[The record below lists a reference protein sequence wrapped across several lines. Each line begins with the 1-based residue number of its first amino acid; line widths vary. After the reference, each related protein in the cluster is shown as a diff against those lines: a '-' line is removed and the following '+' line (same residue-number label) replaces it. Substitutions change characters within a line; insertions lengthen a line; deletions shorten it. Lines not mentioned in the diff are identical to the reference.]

1 MSAGLLSSAV
11 CQFRRLCRFAGPDRC
26 QRSRGFSFA
35 GIGRAIALEMVR
47 EGADLAITDI
57 DLELAQKVANEAQ
70 ALRADARVWAGQL
83 DVRNAAGVAERVE
96 EAAKRLG
103 GLELAVNN
111 AGVSSM
117 KRVVDLTEADWD
129 FNMDVNA
136 KGIFLCCQ
144 AEVRYFLREGH
155 RNKPRSIVNTAS
167 MAGKKAAPLLAHYS
181 ASKFAVI
188 GFTQALALETA
199 EQGIRVNAV
208 CPGYVRTSMQ
218 EREVV
223 WEADLRGI
231 TPEEVRQEY
240 LHAIPLGRLEE
251 PEDVARVVVFLLS
264 DRAAY
269 MTGQAINVTGGSIM
283 F

>member
-1 MSAGLLSSAV
+1 MLLAGL
-11 CQFRRLCRFAGPDRC
+11 
-26 QRSRGFSFA
+26 RGFITGA
-35 GIGRAIALEMVR
+35 GTGIGRAIALEMVR
-47 EGADLAITDI
+47 EGADLYITD
-57 DLELAQKVANEAQ
+57 
-70 ALRADARVWAGQL
+70 L
-83 DVRNAAGVAERVE
+83 DV
-96 EAAKRLG
+96 EAAKHVAAEAQVLRPEAHILG

-117 KRVVDLTEADWD
+117 GKVVDLTEADWD

-144 AEVRYFLREGH
+144 AEVRLFLRQG
-155 RNKPRSIVNTAS
+155 KGGSIVNTAS

-199 EQGIRVNAV
+199 ADGIRVNAV

-223 WEADLRGI
+223 WESSLRGI
-231 TPEEVRQEY
+231 TPEEVRADY
-240 LHAIPLGRLEE
+240 LRAIPLGRLEE

-269 MTGQAINVTGGSIM
+269 MTGQAVNVTGGAIM

>member
-1 MSAGLLSSAV
+1 MLLDGL
-11 CQFRRLCRFAGPDRC
+11 
-26 QRSRGFSFA
+26 RGFITGAGA

-47 EGADLAITDI
+47 EGADLCVTDL
-57 DLELAQKVANEAQ
+57 DGAAAERVCEEARQMRSGANVVM
-70 ALRADARVWAGQL
+70 DTL
-83 DVRNAAGVAERVE
+83 DVRDATALARAVAGAAE
-96 EAAKRLG
+96 RLG
-103 GLELAVNN
+103 GLDLAVNN

-117 KRVVDLTEADWD
+117 RPVVDLTEDDWD
-129 FNMDVNA
+129 FNMDINA
-136 KGIFLCCQ
+136 KGVFLSCQ
-144 AEVRYFLREGH
+144 AEVREFLRRKARGA
-155 RNKPRSIVNTAS
+155 IVNTAS

-188 GFTQALALETA
+188 GFTQALALEVA
-199 EQGIRVNAV
+199 QHGIRVNAV

-218 EREVV
+218 EREVR

-231 TPEEVRQEY
+231 TPDAVIDDYMR
-240 LHAIPLGRLEE
+240 AIPLGRIEE

-264 DRAAY
+264 NQAGY

>member
-1 MSAGLLSSAV
+1 MLLTS
-11 CQFRRLCRFAGPDRC
+11 L
-26 QRSRGFSFA
+26 RGFITGAGA

-47 EGADLAITDI
+47 EGANLYITDL
-57 DLELAQKVANEAQ
+57 DAEAAQRVADEAN
-70 ALRADARVWAGQL
+70 ALRPEARIWAAQL
-83 DVRNAAGVAERVE
+83 DVRNAADVTTRVE
-96 EAAKRLG
+96 DAAQRLG

-117 KRVVDLTEADWD
+117 ARVVDLTEADWD

-136 KGIFLCCQ
+136 KGIFFCCQ
-144 AEVRYFLREGH
+144 AEVRLFLRQG
-155 RNKPRSIVNTAS
+155 RGGSIVNTAS

-199 EQGIRVNAV
+199 ANGIRINSV
-208 CPGYVRTSMQ
+208 CPGYVQTSMQ
-218 EREVV
+218 EREIA
-223 WEADLRGI
+223 WESSQRGI

-240 LHAIPLGRLEE
+240 IRSIPLGRLEE
-251 PEDVARVVVFLLS
+251 PEDVARVAVFLLS

-269 MTGQAINVTGGSIM
+269 MTGQAVNVTGGAIM

>member
-1 MSAGLLSSAV
+1 MLLSN
-11 CQFRRLCRFAGPDRC
+11 L
-26 QRSRGFSFA
+26 RGFITGAGA

-57 DLELAQKVANEAQ
+57 DLASAQKVADEAR
-70 ALRADARVWAGQL
+70 ALCNDARIWAGQL
-83 DVRNAAGVAERVE
+83 DVRDAAGAAARVE
-96 EAAKRLG
+96 EAASYLG

-117 KRVVDLTEADWD
+117 KRVVDLSEDDWD
-129 FNMDVNA
+129 FNMDINA
-136 KGIFLCCQ
+136 KGVFLCCQ
-144 AEVRYFLREGH
+144 AEVRYFLRHG
-155 RNKPRSIVNTAS
+155 RPQSMCSIVNTAS

-199 EQGIRVNAV
+199 SDNIRVNCV

-218 EREVV
+218 EREVL
-223 WEADLRGI
+223 WEANLRGI
-231 TPEEVRQEY
+231 TPEEVRLDY
-240 LHAIPLGRLEE
+240 LRAIPLGRLEE

>member
-1 MSAGLLSSAV
+1 MMLLAGL
-11 CQFRRLCRFAGPDRC
+11 
-26 QRSRGFSFA
+26 RGFITGA
-35 GIGRAIALEMVR
+35 GTGIGRAIALEMIR
-47 EGADLAITDI
+47 EGADMYITD
-57 DLELAQKVANEAQ
+57 LNEETAQQVAEEGRQMRQQ
-70 ALRADARVWAGQL
+70 ARTFAGQL
-83 DVRNAAGVAERVE
+83 DVRDAAQVAARLE
-96 EAAKRLG
+96 EAVKRLG
-103 GLELAVNN
+103 GLEIAANN

-117 KRVVDLTEADWD
+117 AKVVDLTENDWD
-129 FNMDVNA
+129 FNMDINA

-144 AEVRYFLREGH
+144 AEVRYFLAQG
-155 RNKPRSIVNTAS
+155 KGGSIVNTAS

-188 GFTQALALETA
+188 GFTQALAQETA
-199 EQGIRVNAV
+199 EHGIRVNAV
-208 CPGYVRTSMQ
+208 CPGYVKTSMQ

-223 WEADLRGI
+223 WEAKLRGI
-231 TPEEVRQEY
+231 TPDEVRADY
-240 LHAIPLGRLEE
+240 LRAIPLGRLEE

>member
-1 MSAGLLSSAV
+1 MKLADRVALITGAGS
-11 CQFRRLCRFAGPDRC
+11 
-26 QRSRGFSFA
+26 

-57 DLELAQKVANEAQ
+57 DLASAQKVANEAQ
-70 ALRADARVWAGQL
+70 ALRTDARVWAGQL
-83 DVRNAAGVAERVE
+83 DVRNAADAAERVE
-96 EAAKRLG
+96 EAANRLG

-144 AEVRYFLREGH
+144 AEVRYFLREDH

-251 PEDVARVVVFLLS
+251 PVDVARVVVFLLS

>member
-1 MSAGLLSSAV
+1 MTQDREELVMLLAGL
-11 CQFRRLCRFAGPDRC
+11 
-26 QRSRGFSFA
+26 RGFITGA
-35 GIGRAIALEMVR
+35 GMGIGRAIALEMVR
-47 EGADLAITDI
+47 EGADLYITDL
-57 DLELAQKVANEAQ
+57 DVAAAQRVANEARARRPE
-70 ALRADARVWAGQL
+70 ALIGAGQL
-83 DVRNAAGVAERVE
+83 DVRDAAAVLA
-96 EAAKRLG
+96 RLRDVVDLLG
-103 GLELAVNN
+103 SLELAVNN

-117 KRVVDLTEADWD
+117 GKVVDLTEVRLLLRQD
-129 FNMDVNA
+129 
-136 KGIFLCCQ
+136 KG
-144 AEVRYFLREGH
+144 G
-155 RNKPRSIVNTAS
+155 SIVNTAS

-199 EQGIRVNAV
+199 ANGIRVNAV

-223 WEADLRGI
+223 WESNLRGI
-231 TPEEVRQEY
+231 TPEEVRADY
-240 LHAIPLGRLEE
+240 LRAIPLGRLEE

-269 MTGQAINVTGGSIM
+269 MTGQAVNVTGGAIM

>member
-1 MSAGLLSSAV
+1 MLLTN
-11 CQFRRLCRFAGPDRC
+11 L
-26 QRSRGFSFA
+26 RGFITGA
-35 GIGRAIALEMVR
+35 GTGIGRAIALEMVR

-57 DLELAQKVANEAQ
+57 DLASAQKVAGEAQ
-70 ALRADARVWAGQL
+70 TLRKDARVWAGQL
-83 DVRNAAGVAERVE
+83 DVRDAASAAARVE
-96 EAAKRLG
+96 EAASNLG

-117 KRVVDLTEADWD
+117 KRVVDLDEADWD
-129 FNMDVNA
+129 FNMDINA

-144 AEVRYFLREGH
+144 AEVRYFLRQQRGD
-155 RNKPRSIVNTAS
+155 RMRSIVNTAS

-199 EQGIRVNAV
+199 ADGIRVNAV

-218 EREVV
+218 EREVR
-223 WEADLRGI
+223 WEASLRGI
-231 TPEEVRQEY
+231 SPEEVRQDY
-240 LHAIPLGRLEE
+240 LRAIPLGRLEE

>member
-1 MSAGLLSSAV
+1 MLLTGLHGFITGAGT
-11 CQFRRLCRFAGPDRC
+11 
-26 QRSRGFSFA
+26 
-35 GIGRAIALEMVR
+35 GIGRAIALEIVR
-47 EGADLAITDI
+47 EGADLAITDL
-57 DLELAQKVANEAQ
+57 DLASARKVAGEAQ

-83 DVRNAAGVAERVE
+83 DVRDAVNVTARVE
-96 EAAKRLG
+96 EAANYLG
-103 GLELAVNN
+103 SLELAVNN

-117 KRVVDLTEADWD
+117 KRVVDLDEADWD
-129 FNMDVNA
+129 FNMDINA

-144 AEVRYFLREGH
+144 AEVRYFLRQGQ
-155 RNKPRSIVNTAS
+155 PGTMRSIVNTAS
-167 MAGKKAAPLLAHYS
+167 MAGKKAAALLAHYS

-199 EQGIRVNAV
+199 ADGIRVNAV

-218 EREVV
+218 EREVI
-223 WEADLRGI
+223 WEANLRGM
-231 TPEEVRQEY
+231 TPDEVRQDY
-240 LHAIPLGRLEE
+240 LRAIPLGRLEE

>member
-1 MSAGLLSSAV
+1 MLLAGL
-11 CQFRRLCRFAGPDRC
+11 
-26 QRSRGFSFA
+26 RGFITGAGA

-47 EGADLAITDI
+47 EGVDLYITDL
-57 DLELAQKVANEAQ
+57 DLEAAQRVANEAR
-70 ALRADARVWAGQL
+70 ALRAEAQVWADQL
-83 DVRNAAGVAERVE
+83 DVRNAVNVTARVE
-96 EAAKRLG
+96 DAANRLG

-111 AGVSSM
+111 AGVSTM
-117 KRVVDLTEADWD
+117 ARVVDLTEVDWD

-144 AEVRYFLREGH
+144 AEVRHFLRQGSGG
-155 RNKPRSIVNTAS
+155 RIVNTAS

-181 ASKFAVI
+181 ASKFAVV

-199 EQGIRVNAV
+199 ADGIRVNSV

-218 EREVV
+218 EREVI
-223 WEADLRGI
+223 WEAELRGI
-231 TPEEVRQEY
+231 TPEEVRADY
-240 LHAIPLGRLEE
+240 VRAIPLGRLEE

>member
-1 MSAGLLSSAV
+1 MLLSN
-11 CQFRRLCRFAGPDRC
+11 L
-26 QRSRGFSFA
+26 RGFITGA
-35 GIGRAIALEMVR
+35 GTGIGRAIALEMVR
-47 EGADLAITDI
+47 EGVDLAITDI
-57 DLELAQKVANEAQ
+57 DLPSAQKVADEAR
-70 ALRADARVWAGQL
+70 ALRQNARVWTGQL
-83 DVRNAAGVAERVE
+83 DVRDAPSAAARVE
-96 EAAKRLG
+96 EAASYLG

-117 KRVVDLTEADWD
+117 KRVVDLDESDWD
-129 FNMDVNA
+129 FNMDINA

-144 AEVRYFLREGH
+144 AEVRYFLRQ
-155 RNKPRSIVNTAS
+155 PRDRMCSIVNTAS

-199 EQGIRVNAV
+199 ADGIRVNCV

-218 EREVV
+218 EREVI

-231 TPEEVRQEY
+231 TPEEVLQDY
-240 LHAIPLGRLEE
+240 LRAIPLGRLEE

>member
-1 MSAGLLSSAV
+1 MLLEGLNGFITGAG
-11 CQFRRLCRFAGPDRC
+11 
-26 QRSRGFSFA
+26 A
-35 GIGRAIALEMVR
+35 GIGRAIALQMVR
-47 EGADLAITDI
+47 EGADLYLTD
-57 DLELAQKVANEAQ
+57 LNEEAARQVAREAQ
-70 ALRADARVWAGQL
+70 EARASARIFTAQL
-83 DVRNAAGVAERVE
+83 DVRDAARVAHCID
-96 EAAKRLG
+96 EASEHLG
-103 GLELAVNN
+103 NLHLAVNN

-117 KRVVDLTEADWD
+117 EQVVDLTEEAWD

-144 AEVRYFLREGH
+144 AEVRTFLAQGQGGR
-155 RNKPRSIVNTAS
+155 IVNLAS

-199 EQGIRVNAV
+199 SVNIRANAV

-218 EREVV
+218 EREVR
-223 WEADLRGI
+223 WEANLRGI
-231 TPEEVRQEY
+231 SSEEVVNDY
-240 LHAIPLGRLEE
+240 LRAIPLGRLEE

-264 DRAAY
+264 DYAAY

>member
-1 MSAGLLSSAV
+1 MTRAREELVMLLAGL
-11 CQFRRLCRFAGPDRC
+11 
-26 QRSRGFSFA
+26 RGFITA
-35 GIGRAIALEMVR
+35 AGIGIGRAIALEMVR
-47 EGADLAITDI
+47 EGADLVITDM
-57 DLELAQKVANEAQ
+57 DVAAAQRVADEAGV
-70 ALRADARVWAGQL
+70 LRPEARIGGGQL
-83 DVRNAAGVAERVE
+83 DVGDAAGI
-96 EAAKRLG
+96 AARLKDVVNLLG
-103 GLELAVNN
+103 SLELAVNN

-117 KRVVDLTEADWD
+117 GKVVDLTEADWD

-144 AEVRYFLREGH
+144 AEVRLFLQQG
-155 RNKPRSIVNTAS
+155 KGGSIVNTAS
-167 MAGKKAAPLLAHYS
+167 MAGKKAAQLLAHYS

-199 EQGIRVNAV
+199 ADGVRVNAV
-208 CPGYVRTSMQ
+208 CPGYVHTSMQ

-223 WEADLRGI
+223 WESHLRGI
-231 TPEEVRQEY
+231 TPEEVRADY
-240 LHAIPLGRLEE
+240 LRAIPVGRLEE

-269 MTGQAINVTGGSIM
+269 MTGQAVNVTGGAIM

>member
-1 MSAGLLSSAV
+1 MLLAGL
-11 CQFRRLCRFAGPDRC
+11 
-26 QRSRGFSFA
+26 RGFITGA
-35 GIGRAIALEMVR
+35 GTGIGRAIALEMVR
-47 EGADLAITDI
+47 EGADVYITD
-57 DLELAQKVANEAQ
+57 LNAETAQHVAEEARQLRPQ
-70 ALRADARVWAGQL
+70 ARAFAAQL
-83 DVRNAAGVAERVE
+83 DVRDANGVAARIA
-96 EAAKRLG
+96 EAVDRLG
-103 GLELAVNN
+103 GLEIAANN

-117 KRVVDLTEADWD
+117 AKVVDLTEDDWN
-129 FNMDVNA
+129 FNMDINA

-144 AEVRYFLREGH
+144 AEVRFLLAQG
-155 RNKPRSIVNTAS
+155 KGGSIVNTAS

-199 EQGIRVNAV
+199 ENGIRVNAV
-208 CPGYVRTSMQ
+208 CPGYVKTSMQ

-223 WEADLRGI
+223 WEANLRGI
-231 TPEEVRQEY
+231 TPDEVRGDY
-240 LHAIPLGRLEE
+240 LRAIPLGRLEE

-264 DRAAY
+264 NRAAY

>member
-1 MSAGLLSSAV
+1 MLLEGLNGFITGAG
-11 CQFRRLCRFAGPDRC
+11 
-26 QRSRGFSFA
+26 A
-35 GIGRAIALEMVR
+35 GIGRGIALQMVR
-47 EGADLAITDI
+47 EGANLYLTDLNAEAAERVAREARDI
-57 DLELAQKVANEAQ
+57 RASAQ
-70 ALRADARVWAGQL
+70 VWSAQL
-83 DVRNAAGVAERVE
+83 DVRDAGRVAFCVD
-96 EAAKRLG
+96 EARQRLG
-103 GLELAVNN
+103 NLHLAVNN

-117 KRVVDLTEADWD
+117 KQVVDLSEDDWD

-144 AEVRYFLREGH
+144 AEVRAFLTQENGG
-155 RNKPRSIVNTAS
+155 SIVNLAS

-199 EQGIRVNAV
+199 SAQIRVNAV

-218 EREVV
+218 EREVA
-223 WEADLRGI
+223 WEASLRGVSS
-231 TPEEVRQEY
+231 EEVLRDY
-240 LHAIPLGRLEE
+240 LRAIPLGRMEE

-264 DRAAY
+264 DYAAY

>member
-1 MSAGLLSSAV
+1 MLLAN
-11 CQFRRLCRFAGPDRC
+11 L
-26 QRSRGFSFA
+26 RGFITGA
-35 GIGRAIALEMVR
+35 GMGIGRAIALEMVR
-47 EGADLAITDI
+47 EGVDLYITDL
-57 DLELAQKVANEAQ
+57 DAGAAQRVAEEAQ
-70 ALRADARVWAGQL
+70 ALRPEARILAGQL
-83 DVRNAAGVAERVE
+83 DVRSAADVAARIED
-96 EAAKRLG
+96 AANRLG
-103 GLELAVNN
+103 GLDLAANN

-117 KRVVDLTEADWD
+117 AKVVDLTEDDWD

-144 AEVRYFLREGH
+144 AEVRLFLRQG
-155 RNKPRSIVNTAS
+155 RGGAIVNTAS

-199 EQGIRVNAV
+199 ADGIRVNSV

-218 EREVV
+218 EREVL
-223 WEADLRGI
+223 WESALRGI
-231 TPEEVRQEY
+231 TPEEVRADY
-240 LHAIPLGRLEE
+240 LRAIPLGRLEE

-264 DRAAY
+264 ERAAY
-269 MTGQAINVTGGSIM
+269 MTGQAVNVTGGAIM

>member
-1 MSAGLLSSAV
+1 MVMLLAGL
-11 CQFRRLCRFAGPDRC
+11 
-26 QRSRGFSFA
+26 RGFITGA
-35 GIGRAIALEMVR
+35 GTGIGRAIALEMVR
-47 EGADLAITDI
+47 EGADLYITDL
-57 DLELAQKVANEAQ
+57 DGEAAQQVAAEALV
-70 ALRADARVWAGQL
+70 LRPEARIGAGQL
-83 DVRNAAGVAERVE
+83 DVRDATGTTARLKDAVDL
-96 EAAKRLG
+96 LG

-117 KRVVDLTEADWD
+117 GKVVDLTEVDWD

-144 AEVRYFLREGH
+144 AEVRLFLQQG
-155 RNKPRSIVNTAS
+155 KGGSIVNTAS

-199 EQGIRVNAV
+199 ADGIRVNAV

-218 EREVV
+218 EREVA
-223 WEADLRGI
+223 WESSLRGV
-231 TPEEVRQEY
+231 TPEEVRADY
-240 LHAIPLGRLEE
+240 LRAIPLGRLEE

-264 DRAAY
+264 YRAAY
-269 MTGQAINVTGGSIM
+269 MTGQAVNVTGGAIM

>member
-1 MSAGLLSSAV
+1 MLLAN
-11 CQFRRLCRFAGPDRC
+11 L
-26 QRSRGFSFA
+26 RGFITGA
-35 GIGRAIALEMVR
+35 GTGIGRAIALEMVR

-57 DLELAQKVANEAQ
+57 DLPSAQKVADEAR
-70 ALRADARVWAGQL
+70 ALRQGARIWAGQL
-83 DVRNAAGVAERVE
+83 DVRDAVSASARVE
-96 EAAKRLG
+96 EAASYLG
-103 GLELAVNN
+103 GLQLAVNN

-117 KRVVDLTEADWD
+117 KRVVDLDEADWD
-129 FNMDVNA
+129 FNMDINA

-144 AEVRYFLREGH
+144 AEVRYFLRQP
-155 RNKPRSIVNTAS
+155 RDRMRSIVNTAS

-199 EQGIRVNAV
+199 ADGIRVNCV

-218 EREVV
+218 EREVI

-231 TPEEVRQEY
+231 TPEEVRQDY
-240 LHAIPLGRLEE
+240 LRAIPLGRLEE

>member
-1 MSAGLLSSAV
+1 MLLSNLRA
-11 CQFRRLCRFAGPDRC
+11 FITGAGT
-26 QRSRGFSFA
+26 

-57 DLELAQKVANEAQ
+57 DLASAQKVADEAR
-70 ALRADARVWAGQL
+70 ALRNDARAWAGQL
-83 DVRNAAGVAERVE
+83 DVRDAHNVAARVE
-96 EAAKRLG
+96 EAASYLG

-117 KRVVDLTEADWD
+117 KRVVDLDEADWD

-136 KGIFLCCQ
+136 KGTFLCCQ
-144 AEVRYFLREGH
+144 AEVRYFLRQPYG
-155 RNKPRSIVNTAS
+155 RMRSIVNTAS

-199 EQGIRVNAV
+199 AHGIRVNAV

-218 EREVV
+218 EREVL
-223 WEADLRGI
+223 WEASLRGI
-231 TPEEVRQEY
+231 TPEEVRQDY
-240 LHAIPLGRLEE
+240 LRAIPLGRLEE

>member
-1 MSAGLLSSAV
+1 MLLEGLNGFITGAG
-11 CQFRRLCRFAGPDRC
+11 
-26 QRSRGFSFA
+26 A
-35 GIGRAIALEMVR
+35 GIGRGIALQIVR
-47 EGADLAITDI
+47 EGVDLYITD
-57 DLELAQKVANEAQ
+57 LNEEAAKRVAVEA
-70 ALRADARVWAGQL
+70 REVRPGARIYSAQL
-83 DVRNAAGVAERVE
+83 DVRDAARVAERVE
-96 EAAKRLG
+96 EAHQRLG
-103 GLELAVNN
+103 GLDLAVNN

-117 KRVVDLTEADWD
+117 KQVVDLSEDDWD

-144 AEVRYFLREGH
+144 AEVRAFLAQERGG
-155 RNKPRSIVNTAS
+155 RIVNLAS

-199 EQGIRVNAV
+199 GANIRVNAV

-223 WEADLRGI
+223 WEASLRGI
-231 TPEEVRQEY
+231 STEEVVNDY
-240 LHAIPLGRLEE
+240 LRAIPLGRMEE

-264 DRAAY
+264 NYAAY